1 MHAPPSEFRTC
12 TLKLQ
17 RSLVCVVILT
27 FSLFRSTSILQFY
40 FIFPNMPPVLCVNV
54 SASFL
59 SMFNRYTVSPYLC
72 LGGSV
77 LLCVGLCWTSLFRVK
92 LQDAVNVVLGLESTL
107 FKLLLQNTHDV
118 CEEISQ
124 ASMKAF
130 NITLHEILKVSYT
143 GDFLHMWL

>member
-1 MHAPPSEFRTC
+1 MHAPLLKFRTC

-17 RSLVCVVILT
+17 RALVFAVILT
-27 FSLFRSTSILQFY
+27 FSLFRSISIRQFY
-40 FIFPNMPPVLCVNV
+40 FTFPNMPTLLCVNV

-59 SMFNRYTVSPYLC
+59 SMFSRYTVSPYLC
-72 LGGSV
+72 LGGLV
-77 LLCVGLCWTSLFRVK
+77 LLCVGLCSMSLFRVK
-92 LQDAVNVVLGLESTL
+92 LQDAVNVVLAFESTL
-107 FKLLLQNTHDV
+107 FKLLLQNTHGV

-124 ASMKAF
+124 ASMKPF